1 MDPSEDWGGG
11 TPQGQL
17 LWGCG
22 QGQYYC
28 QKGALN
34 VPSQSMRTAS
44 FIFLSQDSLIPK
56 QVLSRGVSSITRK
69 AASGCWSSRAGP
81 YAGQT
86 ACVGHPCRAHGI
98 CSPSLGSGFQY
109 GAGAK
114 APQLSKEMKKKPK
127 SERARTLI
135 FSTLLS
141 FLGPLLSGLSFP
153 HSAAL
158 LFGGGGVRCSYIDGR
173 KSLDGP
179 EAESSTHL

>member
-1 MDPSEDWGGG
+1 MFPSEDWVGG

-22 QGQYYC
+22 QGQYYG

-34 VPSQSMRTAS
+34 VPSLSMRTAS
-44 FIFLSQDSLIPK
+44 FIFLSRDSRFSPK
-56 QVLSRGVSSITRK
+56 QVLSKGVSSITRK
-69 AASGCWSSRAGP
+69 AASGCWSNRAGP

-114 APQLSKEMKKKPK
+114 APQLSKEMKKKQRVNVP
-127 SERARTLI
+127 EP
-135 FSTLLS
+135 S
-141 FLGPLLSGLSFP
+141 FFP
-153 HSAAL
+153 
-158 LFGGGGVRCSYIDGR
+158 
-173 KSLDGP
+173 P
-179 EAESSTHL
+179 SSPF